1 MIYCDLLLPLYFN
14 LFFFSFFLF
23 FLGDTHLDFG
33 LVPTKLCLQV
43 LVNILK
49 LARSLTGQNRMIFGA
64 GFDRPNKHLSL
75 GMLTKILMGTSSLLI
90 SSQEKN
96 EICKRRL
103 DSIHDMTTQQ
113 LSELLPPNSDEK
125 LPAHI
130 SRMIGA
136 QTLEKELK
144 NWEDLLELCSLILES
159 ATWLLWHYMKYYL
172 QQKRG
177 SMLVGPSAI
186 LSLDELNRLK
196 EEVPLYLNPTL
207 FKKMNDC
214 EQVNGVPI
222 CILIH

>member
-1 MIYCDLLLPLYFN
+1 M
-14 LFFFSFFLF
+14 
-23 FLGDTHLDFG
+23 
-33 LVPTKLCLQV
+33 
-43 LVNILK
+43 VNILK
-49 LARSLTGQNRMIFGA
+49 LARSLTGQNRAIFGPS
-64 GFDRPNKHLSL
+64 FDRPNKYLSL
-75 GMLTKILMGTSSLLI
+75 GILIDILLGTSGLLI
-90 SSQEKN
+90 NSQEKN

-144 NWEDLLELCSLILES
+144 DWEDLLELCSLILES
-159 ATWLLWHYMKYYL
+159 ATWLLWHHMEYYL

-177 SMLVGPSAI
+177 SMLGGPSTI
-186 LSLDELNRLK
+186 LSLDDLNRLK
-196 EEVPLYLNPTL
+196 EESPLHLNPTL

-214 EQVNGVPI
+214 EQVKHSFMYFYLGGLVF
-222 CILIH
+222 

>member
-1 MIYCDLLLPLYFN
+1 MHLLFC
-14 LFFFSFFLF
+14 
-23 FLGDTHLDFG
+23 LGDTHLTDFG

-49 LARSLTGQNRMIFGA
+49 LARSLTGQNRAVFGPC
-64 GFDRPNKHLSL
+64 FDRPNKQYLSL
-75 GMLTKILMGTSSLLI
+75 GMLTNILLGTSGLLI

-96 EICKRRL
+96 EICRRRL

-113 LSELLPPNSDEK
+113 LSELLPPDSDEK

-144 NWEDLLELCSLILES
+144 NWEELLELCSLILES
-159 ATWLLWHYMKYYL
+159 ATWLLWHHMEYYL

-177 SMLVGPSAI
+177 SMLGGPSAI
-186 LSLDELNRLK
+186 LSADDLNRLK
-196 EEVPLYLNPTL
+196 KEVPLHLNPTL

-214 EQVNGVPI
+214 EQVKN
-222 CILIH
+222 ILF